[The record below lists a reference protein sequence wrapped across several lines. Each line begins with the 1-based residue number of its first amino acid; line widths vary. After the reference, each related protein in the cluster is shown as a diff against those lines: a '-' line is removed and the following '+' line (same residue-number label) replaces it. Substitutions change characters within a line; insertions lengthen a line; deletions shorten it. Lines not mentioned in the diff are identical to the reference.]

1 MLPSSLIGTIEAPM
15 PILAGITR
23 KDYDELEETYEEPLF
38 FDGFADEEGQN
49 ELEDDDPIKRRTW
62 VFLDCLN

>member
-38 FDGFADEEGQN
+38 FDGFADEG
-49 ELEDDDPIKRRTW
+49 
-62 VFLDCLN
+62 